1 MMPVTRLVAM
11 VAVLAASGAVAQT
24 TAIVGGTVHTLG
36 VMGTVENGT
45 VLIEGGLI
53 VAVGSEVAVPPGA
66 TVINAAGK
74 VVTPGLFSPLGYLG
88 LVEVGSSAGPVDSVQ
103 RGDLFTAGFDIAD
116 SYNARSTL
124 VAVNRIEGVTHAV
137 IAPHGQGEDSHVIS
151 GLGAVVS
158 LGDVG
163 DPVVRRGA
171 ALVASL
177 GEEGSAYA
185 GESRTGALLALR
197 NALDEARD
205 FQAHRD
211 AYERGERRTYV
222 HGYADLVA
230 LQGILDGDVPMVVNV
245 DRASDIE
252 TLIRL
257 AGEYR
262 VRVIVAGGTEAW
274 MVADRLA
281 AAAIPV
287 ILEPTTNLPS
297 NFDRLNARRDAA
309 SVLAAAGVRI
319 AFAGPQSHTH
329 NARNITQSAGNAVS
343 EGLPWD
349 QALAAITR
357 VPAEIYGVADR
368 TGTLEAGKG
377 ADVVIWPGDPLE
389 LRTYPE
395 RVFIRGVAVPM
406 QSRQTLLRDR
416 YMQTDSERPPA
427 FRPIAQ

>member
-1 MMPVTRLVAM
+1 MKPIKHAVAIVLFLVA
-11 VAVLAASGAVAQT
+11 SGVGAQT

-36 VMGTVENGT
+36 EMGTVENGT
-45 VLIEGGLI
+45 VLIEGGYI
-53 VAVGSEVAVPPGA
+53 AAVGRDVAVPAGA
-66 TVINAAGK
+66 TIINAAGR
-74 VVTPGLFSPLGYLG
+74 VVTPGLFSPLGNIG
-88 LVEVGSSAGPVDSVQ
+88 LVEVGFSAGPVDSAQ
-103 RGDLFTAGFDIAD
+103 RGDRYTAGFDIAD
-116 SYNARSTL
+116 AYNARSTL
-124 VAVNRIEGVTHAV
+124 VAVNRIEGVTRAAV
-137 IAPHGQGEDSHVIS
+137 TPHGQGEDSHVIS
-151 GLGAVVS
+151 GLGAIVS
-158 LGDVG
+158 LGNVG
-163 DPVVRRGA
+163 DPVVRRHA
-171 ALVASL
+171 ALTVNL
-177 GEEGSAYA
+177 GELGSAYA

-205 FQAHRD
+205 FQAHRE

-230 LQGILDGDVPMVVNV
+230 LQGILDGEVPMLVNV

-257 AGEYR
+257 ANEYR
-262 VRVIVAGGTEAW
+262 VRVVISGGTEAW

-287 ILEPTTNLPS
+287 ILEPTTNLPA
-297 NFDRLNARRDAA
+297 NFDQLNARRDAA
-309 SVLAAAGVRI
+309 SILAAAGVRI

-357 VPAEIYGVADR
+357 VPAEIYGVAYR
-368 TGTLEAGKG
+368 AGTLEVGKE

-395 RVFIRGVAVPM
+395 RVFIRGIAVQM

-416 YMQTDSERPPA
+416 YMQTDSGRPPA
-427 FRPIAQ
+427 FRPIAP